1 MGSIRVAQRP
11 ESALVAAIAVVL
23 ALALIGFALIG
34 QVSRKARVPGLL
46 MPVGGLLQVA
56 APLAGQVEELLVD
69 EGDEVRR
76 GQALVRVRSE
86 RLVDGGDM
94 TALNLRAVEA
104 RRESLDTERRL
115 QRRQAE
121 EHRETIIRRL
131 RSLRVETAQAS
142 EELDMVRQRVALAQ
156 RSRTRYAALA
166 ANGYVSEIQAQQKD
180 EELLDLRARER
191 GAQRAIET
199 LSREAQALEA
209 ELASIPTGLA
219 TSLTQLDRVVAQLEQ
234 ERAELQARAGVAVTA
249 PRDGRV
255 SALPLHAGQAVQ
267 AGQTL
272 ITLVPTPDALNTS
285 NRSNRSNTSGTSGTS
300 NASSASASSTSSRTS
315 ISSTAGAAPR
325 LLAQLYAPSRTVGFV
340 QPGQPV
346 WLRYAAYP
354 YQKFGMARGEVA
366 HVSPTPIAPQDLPAG
381 QAQAL
386 VSAAQANEPLY
397 RIDVRLDREDIAA
410 YGRTLPLRAG
420 MALDAD
426 VTLEHRRI
434 WEWVLE
440 PLLAT
445 AKRVQP

>member
-1 MGSIRVAQRP
+1 MFRAAVTEFQQASWMGSIRVAQRP
-11 ESALVAAIAVVL
+11 EAGLVAAVAVGL
-23 ALALIGFALIG
+23 AIALIAFALIG

-104 RRESLDTERRL
+104 RRDSLATERRL
-115 QRRQAE
+115 QRRQAD
-121 EHRETIIRRL
+121 EHRETITSRL
-131 RSLRVETAQAS
+131 RSLRVETAHAV
-142 EELDMVRQRVALAQ
+142 EELDMVRQRVELAQ
-156 RSRTRYAALA
+156 RSRKRYAALA
-166 ANGYVSEIQAQQKD
+166 ADGYVSEIQAQQKD

-191 GAQRAIET
+191 GAQRVIET
-199 LSREAQALEA
+199 LTRDARGLEA
-209 ELASIPTGLA
+209 ELGSIPTGLA
-219 TSLTQLDRVVAQLEQ
+219 TSLTQLDRVVAQLDQ

-255 SALPLHAGQAVQ
+255 SALPLRAGQAVQ

-272 ITLVPTPDALNTS
+272 VTLVPT
-285 NRSNRSNTSGTSGTS
+285 
-300 NASSASASSTSSRTS
+300 
-315 ISSTAGAAPR
+315 PR

-340 QPGQPV
+340 KPGQPV

-366 HVSPTPIAPQDLPAG
+366 RVSPTPIAPQDLPAG

-410 YGRTLPLRAG
+410 YGHDLPLRAG

-434 WEWVLE
+434 WEWLLE

-445 AKRVQP
+445 AKRVRP

>member
-1 MGSIRVAQRP
+1 MFRAAVRESQQATGMGSIRVAQRP
-11 ESALVAAIAVVL
+11 EAGIVAAIAV
-23 ALALIGFALIG
+23 ALAIALIAFALIG

-56 APLAGQVEELLVD
+56 APLAGQVEELLVE
-69 EGDEVRR
+69 EGDAVRR
-76 GQALVRVRSE
+76 GQPLARVRSE

-94 TALNLRAVEA
+94 TALTLRAVEV
-104 RRESLDTERRL
+104 RRDSLATERRL
-115 QRRQAE
+115 QQRQADE
-121 EHRETIIRRL
+121 RRETLVGRL
-131 RSLRVETAQAS
+131 RSLRVETDQAAG
-142 EELDMVRQRVALAQ
+142 ELDLIRQRVDLAQ
-156 RSRTRYAALA
+156 RSRKRYAALA
-166 ANGYVSEIQAQQKD
+166 ASGYLSEVQIQQKD
-180 EELLDLRARER
+180 EDLLDLRAREH
-191 GAQRAIET
+191 GAQRAIESLTRETRT
-199 LSREAQALEA
+199 LTA
-209 ELASIPTGLA
+209 ELASIPTSLA
-219 TSLTQLDRVVAQLEQ
+219 TAMTQLDRVVAQLEQ
-234 ERAELQARAGVAVTA
+234 ERAELQARASVALTA

-255 SALPLHAGQAVQ
+255 SALPLRAGQAVQ

-272 ITLVPTPDALNTS
+272 VTLVPTPTP
-285 NRSNRSNTSGTSGTS
+285 TPE
-300 NASSASASSTSSRTS
+300 ASSTPMSPMSPMPIRPHPP
-315 ISSTAGAAPR
+315 PR

-366 HVSPTPIAPQDLPAG
+366 RVSTTPIAPQDLPAG

-410 YGRTLPLRAG
+410 YGRDLPLRAG
-420 MALDAD
+420 MELDAD
-426 VTLEHRRI
+426 VTLEHRRV

-445 AKRVQP
+445 ARRVRP

>member
-11 ESALVAAIAVVL
+11 EAGLVATIAAGL
-23 ALALIGFALIG
+23 AVALIAFALIG

-56 APLAGQVEELLVD
+56 APLAGQVEELLVE
-69 EGDEVRR
+69 EGDVVRR

-104 RRESLDTERRL
+104 RRDSLATERRL
-115 QRRQAE
+115 QRQQAD
-121 EHRETIIRRL
+121 EHGETIAGRL
-131 RSLRVETAQAS
+131 QSLRVETAQAV
-142 EELDMVRQRVALAQ
+142 EELDMVRQRVELAQ
-156 RSRTRYAALA
+156 RSRKRYAALA
-166 ANGYVSEIQAQQKD
+166 ADGYVSEIQAQQKD

-199 LSREAQALEA
+199 LTREARALEA

-219 TSLTQLDRVVAQLEQ
+219 TSLTQLDRVVAQLDQ

-255 SALPLHAGQAVQ
+255 SALPLRAGQAVQ

-272 ITLVPTPDALNTS
+272 ISLVPAPDAPG
-285 NRSNRSNTSGTSGTS
+285 RSPTA
-300 NASSASASSTSSRTS
+300 NASSGSARSSADTT
-315 ISSTAGAAPR
+315 PR

-410 YGRTLPLRAG
+410 YGHDLPLRAG

-434 WEWVLE
+434 WEWLLE

-445 AKRVQP
+445 AKRVRP

>member
-1 MGSIRVAQRP
+1 MFRAAVRESQQASWMGSIRVARRP
-11 ESALVAAIAVVL
+11 EGGIVAAIAVGL
-23 ALALIGFALIG
+23 AIALIAFALVG

-56 APLAGQVEELLVD
+56 APLAGQVEDLLVD
-69 EGDEVRR
+69 EGDAVRR
-76 GQALVRVRSE
+76 GQPLVRIRSE

-104 RRESLDTERRL
+104 RHDSLVTERRL
-115 QRRQAE
+115 QRRQADE
-121 EHRETIIRRL
+121 RRETIAERL
-131 RSLRVETAQAS
+131 RSLRVETGQAA

-156 RSRTRYAALA
+156 QSRQRYAALA
-166 ANGYVSEIQAQQKD
+166 ASGYVSEVHAQQKD

-191 GAQRAIET
+191 GAQRAIEA
-199 LSREAQALEA
+199 LAREARALEA
-209 ELASIPTGLA
+209 ELASIPTSLA
-219 TSLTQLDRVVAQLEQ
+219 TSMTQLDRVVAQLAQ

-255 SALPLHAGQAVQ
+255 SALPLRAGQAVQ

-272 ITLVPTPDALNTS
+272 ASLVPSADAPS
-285 NRSNRSNTSGTSGTS
+285 
-300 NASSASASSTSSRTS
+300 
-315 ISSTAGAAPR
+315 R
-325 LLAQLYAPSRTVGFV
+325 LLAQLYAPSRTVGFI

-366 HVSPTPIAPQDLPAG
+366 RVSPTPIAPQDLPAG

-397 RIDVRLDREDIAA
+397 RIDVRLDREHIAA
-410 YGRTLPLRAG
+410 YGRDLPLRAG

-426 VTLEHRRI
+426 VTLDRRRI
-434 WEWVLE
+434 WEWLLE

-445 AKRVQP
+445 ARRVQP

>member
-1 MGSIRVAQRP
+1 MFRAAVTEFQQASWMGSIRVAQRP
-11 ESALVAAIAVVL
+11 EAGLVAAVAVGL
-23 ALALIGFALIG
+23 AIALIAFALIG

-69 EGDEVRR
+69 EGDAVRR

-86 RLVDGGDM
+86 RVVDGGDM

-104 RRESLDTERRL
+104 RRDSLATERRL
-115 QRRQAE
+115 QRRQAD
-121 EHRETIIRRL
+121 EHRATIAGRL
-131 RSLRVETAQAS
+131 RSLRVETAHAV
-142 EELDMVRQRVALAQ
+142 EELDMVRQRVELAQ
-156 RSRTRYAALA
+156 RSRKRYAALA
-166 ANGYVSEIQAQQKD
+166 ADGYVSEIQAQQKD

-191 GAQRAIET
+191 GAQRTIET
-199 LSREAQALEA
+199 LTRETRGLEA
-209 ELASIPTGLA
+209 ELGTIPTGLA
-219 TSLTQLDRVVAQLEQ
+219 TSLTQLDRVVAQLDQ
-234 ERAELQARAGVAVTA
+234 ERAELQARTGVAVTA

-255 SALPLHAGQAVQ
+255 SALPLRAGQAVQ

-272 ITLVPTPDALNTS
+272 ITLVPTPDAS
-285 NRSNRSNTSGTSGTS
+285 DR
-300 NASSASASSTSSRTS
+300 SRTADAS
-315 ISSTAGAAPR
+315 NPSGRPSTAATPR

-366 HVSPTPIAPQDLPAG
+366 RVSPAPIAPQDLPAG

-410 YGRTLPLRAG
+410 YGHDLPLRAG
-420 MALDAD
+420 MALEAD

-434 WEWVLE
+434 WEWLLE

-445 AKRVQP
+445 AKRVRP